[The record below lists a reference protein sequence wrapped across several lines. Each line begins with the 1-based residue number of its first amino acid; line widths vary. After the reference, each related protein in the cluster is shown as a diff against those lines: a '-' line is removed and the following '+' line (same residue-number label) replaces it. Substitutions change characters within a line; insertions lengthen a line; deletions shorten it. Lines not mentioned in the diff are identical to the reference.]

1 MEIAGAATVDSGAVL
16 AMAGGS
22 LKSSL
27 LTNEGMIHTTSGNS
41 IIFGNVHSNGSF
53 QAETGSSLIF
63 ADDFFGADEFSGGG
77 AVTFQGGLN
86 PGLSPG
92 TIEFSGDVILGEN
105 SMTTIEIAGLTSDEF
120 DRLVFANPD
129 SILTIEEGAALD
141 VQLINGFGLGY
152 SQEFIFSDLAGSNST
167 VGTFSGLGEG
177 DLVGSF
183 GGFDLFISYAA
194 GSGNDI
200 SLFTAVPEPSTFL
213 VAAITLGA
221 LGIPRRRRKRII
233 A

>member
-1 MEIAGAATVDSGAVL
+1 MSLPNGGYQNVLLVGVSDS
-16 AMAGGS
+16 S
-22 LKSSL
+22 
-27 LTNEGMIHTTSGNS
+27 
-41 IIFGNVHSNGSF
+41 
-53 QAETGSSLIF
+53 
-63 ADDFFGADEFSGGG
+63 D
-77 AVTFQGGLN
+77 
-86 PGLSPG
+86 
-92 TIEFSGDVILGEN
+92 LGR
-105 SMTTIEIAGLTSDEF
+105 AF
-120 DRLVFANPD
+120 
-129 SILTIEEGAALD
+129 TIEEGAALD